1 MTRKPLAPKTIEIER
16 VSKVYRAEAR
26 SALAYEL
33 LLRNVG
39 RRKRRTREHWALR
52 DVSLSVARGES
63 LGVIGRN
70 GAGKSTLLKIIAG
83 IAVPTSGKVVV
94 RGRIASQL
102 ALGAG
107 FHPYLSGRE
116 NIFLQ
121 GSILGL
127 SNERI
132 RSMFSR
138 IHEYSGIEDAI
149 ERPLWTYSTGMMGRL
164 GFAVAAHVDFDLL
177 LLDEALSAGDISFR
191 DRCAETL
198 REFRRRGSTLVVVS
212 HGTQSIVELCD
223 RALWLENGTVREVG
237 RAAEVVSHYASE
249 KRRPEASAE

>member
-1 MTRKPLAPKTIEIER
+1 MIRKPPAPKTIEVEQI
-16 VSKVYRAEAR
+16 SKIYRAEPR
-26 SALAYEL
+26 SALSYEL
-33 LLRNVG
+33 LFRSSG
-39 RRKRRTREHWALR
+39 RKRKVSEHWALR
-52 DVSLSVARGES
+52 EVSFTVNQGES
-63 LGVIGRN
+63 LGVVGRN
-70 GAGKSTLLKIIAG
+70 GAGKSTLLKLIAG
-83 IAVPTSGKVVV
+83 IAVPTSGRITV

-127 SNERI
+127 SNDRV
-132 RSMFSR
+132 RSLFAR

-149 ERPLWTYSTGMMGRL
+149 DRPLWTYSTGMVGRL

-198 REFRRRGSTLVVVS
+198 KDFRRRGLTLVVVS
-212 HGTQSIVELCD
+212 HGMQSIVELCD
-223 RALWLENGTVREVG
+223 SALWLENGAVREVG

-249 KRRPEASAE
+249 KPRPEASVE